1 MVCNLTVGP
10 VRPRYS
16 ARRGTAGESPMPD
29 QMLLSLAREARAH
42 AQEILA
48 KTETFK
54 DADGKQ
60 RMCEIAEKYVG
71 LAERPEHA
79 AAV

>member
-1 MVCNLTVGP
+1 
-10 VRPRYS
+10 
-16 ARRGTAGESPMPD
+16 MPD